1 MNVAETVRL
10 LLVLG
15 AALATPAFG
24 QIAADSSLDPESPM
38 DAMPGLGVDWPDMT
52 KSLGPADSAETPAVV
67 EAGERRY
74 SVMIE
79 GIATAERAAILARFN
94 ALSTLKAGEGKSAN
108 AAQIDRRAREDSDL
122 LDRLL
127 RAAGYYDAAVDA
139 RVDSALDGRLQ
150 VTLTAEPGVL
160 YRFSDVNITGFDQA
174 DAGERA
180 LHDGVTLAAKDA
192 VNVDDIIINRER
204 LKETLNDSG
213 YPFAKIGEPDVVVD
227 HDTQL
232 ATLDLN
238 VQPGGLRNFGTV
250 RLTGTKLPFDAR
262 HVARIAR
269 FKTGERYNQ
278 DDIDDLKRALIAT
291 GLVSSASVEPVPGT
305 DEKTADIAVN
315 LEPAKL
321 RTIAAEAGY
330 GTGEGFRI
338 SASWTHRNLLRP
350 EGAVTFKAIL
360 GTQEQYAGGVLR
372 QSNFRKRDQVLNAR
386 IDFSHQNRRA
396 FNARSFEVA
405 AGIERQT
412 NIIWQKKWIWS
423 AGFELVTSDER
434 DIVGAGIARRRTYY
448 IAALPG
454 TLNYDGTDSLLDP
467 TRGYRLGFRLS
478 PEISFQGSAF
488 QYARGQIDAS
498 AYLPAGKKVV
508 LAGRVRLGTIL
519 GAPADAIAPS
529 RRFYAGGGGSVRGYG
544 YQAIGPRD
552 IANDP
557 DGGRSLA
564 EFALEARVRVGN
576 FGVVPFLDG
585 GNIYNRAYPDFSGF
599 RYGAGI
605 GARYYSNFGP
615 IRIDV
620 GTPLNRQKGD
630 SRVTVFVSLG
640 QAF

>member
-1 MNVAETVRL
+1 MIVAHSLRL
-10 LLVLG
+10 LLVT
-15 AALATPAFG
+15 AAVLASPVCAQTTP
-24 QIAADSSLDPESPM
+24 DSALDPESPM
-38 DAMPGLGVDWPDMT
+38 DALPGLGVDWPDMA
-52 KSLGPADSAETPAVV
+52 KSLGPADPQDASAVV
-67 EAGERRY
+67 EAEERRY

-139 RVDSALDGRLQ
+139 RVEAGLGGQLQ

-174 DAGERA
+174 NVEERA
-180 LHDGVTLAAKDA
+180 LQDGVTLAAKSA
-192 VNVDDIIINRER
+192 VNVDDIIINRDL
-204 LKETLNDSG
+204 LKEKLNDSG

-269 FKTGERYNQ
+269 FKPGERYNQ
-278 DDIDDLKRALIAT
+278 DGVDDLKRALIAT

-321 RTIAAEAGY
+321 RTVAAEAGY

-338 SASWTHRNLLRP
+338 SASWTHRNLIRP
-350 EGAVTFKAIL
+350 EGAVTAKAIL

-386 IDFSHQNRRA
+386 IGFSHQNRRA

-448 IAALPG
+448 IAALPA

-467 TRGYRLGFRLS
+467 TRGYRLGFRVS
-478 PEISFQGSAF
+478 PEVSFQGSVF

-519 GAPADAIAPS
+519 GAPSDAIAPS

-576 FGVVPFLDG
+576 FGIVPFLDG
-585 GNIYNRAYPDFSGF
+585 GNIYNRVYPDFSGF

>member
-52 KSLGPADSAETPAVV
+52 KSLRPADPQAAPAVV
-67 EAGERRY
+67 EAEERRY
-74 SVMIE
+74 SLTIE

-127 RAAGYYDAAVDA
+127 RAVGYYDAAVDA
-139 RVDSALDGRLQ
+139 RVESALDGRLQ

-160 YRFSDVNITGFDQA
+160 YRFSDVNITGLDQA
-174 DAGERA
+174 NAGERA

-278 DDIDDLKRALIAT
+278 DDVEDLKRALIAT

-330 GTGEGFRI
+330 GTGEGFRV

-396 FNARSFEVA
+396 FNARSFELA

-478 PEISFQGSAF
+478 PEISFQGRAF

-585 GNIYNRAYPDFSGF
+585 GNIYNRVYPDFSGF
-599 RYGAGI
+599 RYGAGS
-605 GARYYSNFGP
+605 GAR
-615 IRIDV
+615 
-620 GTPLNRQKGD
+620 
-630 SRVTVFVSLG
+630 
-640 QAF
+640 